1 MRNRTSKS
9 LFRTRSSTA
18 FIAPAALRP
27 CRFATPSQARCWLRS
42 TSVNGWTPR
51 SDAIF
56 VSPLARK
63 RTSGKQSRLAA
74 TGDYAPSLRSPWRA
88 ADVTAEE
95 VFRSIIVLCRFGLP
109 GEIDLTAIRSQADL
123 GLTFTHVFSVGHPVP
138 AHFVFACV
146 LVIYHYG
153 LAAITCRWRN
163 RCPMS
168 LILDWLQKG
177 EVKGLNPPPTKPID

>member
-1 MRNRTSKS
+1 MTNIIVQIHVYAATNHYERAVVSMRSSYMQRNLMGHHCPHISFRNKILAGSTQLNKSLKRVFDLVMRNRTSKS

-42 TSVNGWTPR
+42 TSANGWTPR

-88 ADVTAEE
+88 AK
-95 VFRSIIVLCRFGLP
+95 VFVCTMQLLHCHRRK
-109 GEIDLTAIRSQADL
+109 E
-123 GLTFTHVFSVGHPVP
+123 
-138 AHFVFACV
+138 
-146 LVIYHYG
+146 
-153 LAAITCRWRN
+153 
-163 RCPMS
+163 
-168 LILDWLQKG
+168 
-177 EVKGLNPPPTKPID
+177 

>member
-1 MRNRTSKS
+1 MVLTHKRVFDLVMRNRTSKS

-42 TSVNGWTPR
+42 TSANGWTPR

-88 ADVTAEE
+88 AFEG
-95 VFRSIIVLCRFGLP
+95 R
-109 GEIDLTAIRSQADL
+109 DLR
-123 GLTFTHVFSVGHPVP
+123 TF
-138 AHFVFACV
+138 
-146 LVIYHYG
+146 
-153 LAAITCRWRN
+153 
-163 RCPMS
+163 
-168 LILDWLQKG
+168 
-177 EVKGLNPPPTKPID
+177 PPTARDDSDMAAARTLHCAETVEPVGDYRTTPCQAGFGIV